1 MPFFLDEL
9 RRYIH
14 REREVREKAERQSA
28 ALQRGKGKHNSPFGP
43 SFVIF
48 DSSYCQDVNV
58 YFISWLP
65 HSFRVSVLRVKYY
78 IKENWWRQENCRGEV
93 YRFARRQM
101 WLLQKTGRIDL
112 SEIRVVLIKHEKL
125 YSQTK
130 IDENPLNLN
139 WL

>member
-28 ALQRGKGKHNSPFGP
+28 ALQRGKGNSPFGP

-48 DSSYCQDVNV
+48 DSSYCQFVNV
-58 YFISWLP
+58 YFISRLP

-78 IKENWWRQENCRGEV
+78 IKENWWQQENCRGEV

-101 WLLQKTGRIDL
+101 
-112 SEIRVVLIKHEKL
+112 
-125 YSQTK
+125 
-130 IDENPLNLN
+130 
-139 WL
+139 